1 MFSVY
6 VCIIIFLTYLSLFL
20 LYQLDFFILLS
31 YLSTL
36 CLLLAVRKHWYG
48 KNPAIPVPG
57 ASWVRILLGY
67 RYMRTPGVPV
77 FGLKKKFT
85 GTVLVRV
92 RYGSGRVRGK
102 AKTVSF

>member
-1 MFSVY
+1 MGVSYNFWSKFMFSVY

-77 FGLKKKFT
+77 FGQKKKFT
-85 GTVLVRV
+85 GTVLV
-92 RYGSGRVRGK
+92 
-102 AKTVSF
+102 